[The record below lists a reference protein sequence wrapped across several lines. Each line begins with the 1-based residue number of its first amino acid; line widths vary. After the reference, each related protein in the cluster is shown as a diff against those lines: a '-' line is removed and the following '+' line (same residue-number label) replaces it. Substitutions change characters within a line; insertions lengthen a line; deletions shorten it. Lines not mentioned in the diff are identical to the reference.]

1 MDILSHG
8 LYGGVAFGRRSRISY
23 WLAFFFGI
31 APDLFSFGLFFAL
44 TILGLAEHPDWRSGQ
59 HPDPAGIPGYV
70 HALYNGTHSLV
81 IFVAVF
87 ALVWLIRKKPLY
99 EMFGWPLHI
108 LVDIPTHSEKFFP
121 TPFLWPVSD
130 FHVNGHNWSDPRI
143 FIPNVIFLIG
153 LYLWFYVIRPRRV
166 RQAQTVEEKVHQSVA
181 SE

>member
-1 MDILSHG
+1 MDIFSHG
-8 LYGGVAFGRRSRISY
+8 LYGGVAFGRRSRPSY

-31 APDLFSFGLFFAL
+31 APDLFSFGLFFIL

-70 HALYNGTHSLV
+70 HALYNSTHSLV

-99 EMFGWPLHI
+99 EMLGWPLHI

-121 TPFLWPVSD
+121 TPFLWPISD
-130 FHVNGHNWSDPRI
+130 FHVDGYNWSRPEI
-143 FIPNVIFLIG
+143 FIPNVILLTL
-153 LYLWFYVIRPRRV
+153 LYLWFYVIRPRRMK
-166 RQAQTVEEKVHQSVA
+166 QLEKGC
-181 SE
+181 